1 MRCAKAPPKIPAAG
15 ARRCRGAARPLRRR
29 GLAAKTTCGLGRT
42 RVTTVGNEGEISGLK
57 ADLNRIRPMHSL
69 NILGGLGDYFYWWQA
84 LLLLALIGLIVL
96 WLFLRKKG

>member
-1 MRCAKAPPKIPAAG
+1 MCGGTAQDTAG
-15 ARRCRGAARPLRRR
+15 GRASLRRR
-29 GLAAKTTCGLGRT
+29 RPAAAAKTPCGLQRP
-42 RVTTVGNEGEISGLK
+42 RVTTVGNEGEISALK

-69 NILGGLGDYFYWWQA
+69 NILGGLGDYFYWWQG